1 MKNKRVKQVKTG
13 RVKIHYI
20 IWTLGLLI
28 SLWSCNQNPKKNL
41 FEFVDS
47 RRSHLEF
54 ENTITENDS
63 VNPSDCLNCF
73 NGGGVGIGDFNNDG
87 LSDIVFTGNQV
98 SSALYL
104 NKGSLVFEDISLEAN
119 FTTDSWI
126 TGVSV
131 VDINAD
137 GLDDIYLN
145 VAGVNC
151 DNNCHNLLFINQ
163 GLNET
168 GIPTFVEQAKAYGLD
183 DGNYATQSVF
193 FDYDQDGDLDVYI
206 VHNKNNTN
214 FSRNSP
220 RPKQYWPE
228 YLSDHLLRND
238 LVEGVN
244 HPVFTNVS
252 KEMNVTHTG
261 FGLGVGIADF
271 NNDQLVDVY
280 VSNDFITEDLLY
292 INKAHHDS
300 LNPVFEESNKK
311 YVGHV
316 TMNGMGMDISDINND
331 GLWDILV
338 MDMFPNNYNRQKR
351 VLGGMNYAAHMTITG
366 NDYTAQYMRN
376 TLQLGNGQLND
387 RPIKSSEVGF
397 MYGISSTDW
406 SWASLMVDFDN
417 DGDKDI
423 FITNGYIK
431 DIIDLDY
438 INFTTQKSN
447 VFTPNK
453 NKLKKYVKELPAII
467 EPNFF
472 YEQKDVDQFED
483 VSSIWSETTP
493 SLSNGVAYAD
503 FDLDGDLD
511 MVVNN
516 INDKAF
522 LLENKTS
529 DKLQHH
535 YLRLKLKGN
544 DLNTHAIGAKV
555 VLWHQGQQQHQFHSV
570 IRGYLSSVDPILH
583 FGLKTANIDS
593 LNVIWPDGTK
603 TTMINPMPDQV
614 LEIDQ
619 SSAENFKKP
628 NLKQEFLF
636 TSNDSILKFTHQENM
651 YNEYMD
657 QPLLMRQYSRSGP
670 CIAAANIDGNPGD
683 EIFIGG
689 SYKKPGTIWFQD
701 EKGIYYPKQALDSIY
716 EDTDAIFFDADNDHD
731 LDLYVASGGN
741 EFNKN
746 SPNYLDRLYLNDG
759 KGNFLRS
766 EKSLPELFQS
776 TGCVRPVDIDQDNDL
791 DLFIGARIST
801 FNYPETPHSSI
812 LINDNGTFTEQ
823 TDSAISE
830 VGMITDAIWQDL
842 DDDSWEDLILIG
854 EFMPLSIFKNH
865 KGELKKM
872 QSKWLDE
879 NNNRITAEGWWNCI
893 ESGDFDQDGDI
904 DFIVGNQGLN
914 GFVRPKEGYPVYVYN
929 KDFDGNGTHDP
940 LLGQYFEHEGKQ
952 ILYPVHTREDI
963 NLQFPESMIQY
974 YTFEDFAKVSFEDLL
989 KIKDLEAET
998 LKATTFA
1005 SSYVENLGAG
1015 NFKIH
1020 SLPAKL
1026 QTSPINDFLVH
1037 DFDQDG
1043 QPDILAVGN
1052 DFSAESNYG
1061 QFDALTGLLIKTNG
1075 ADFDIIDSR
1084 YSGFNVPGQSNHLI
1098 KLTDRQ
1104 GRILILAAQNDD
1116 EIKIFETRPSAN

>member
-1 MKNKRVKQVKTG
+1 MNIKSIQRIHKI
-13 RVKIHYI
+13 RVKIPTI
-20 IWTLGLLI
+20 FCTIGLVIFL
-28 SLWSCNQNPKKNL
+28 SSCHQHPKKNL
-41 FEFVDS
+41 FEFVDTD
-47 RRSHLEF
+47 RSHLEF
-54 ENTITENDS
+54 ANTITENDS

-104 NKGSLVFEDISLEAN
+104 NKGSLKFEDVSDQAN
-119 FTTDSWI
+119 FTTNSWI
-126 TGVSV
+126 TGIAI

-137 GLDDIYLN
+137 GFDDIYLN

-151 DNNCHNLLFINQ
+151 ENNCHNLLFINQ
-163 GLNET
+163 GLNDA
-168 GIPTFVEQAKAYGLD
+168 GIPTFLEQAEAYGLD
-183 DGNYATQSVF
+183 DGKYATQSVF

-214 FSRNSP
+214 YSRNSP

-228 YLSDHLLRND
+228 YLTDYLLRND
-238 LVEGVN
+238 AVDGMD

-252 KEMNVTHTG
+252 KELNVTHSG

-300 LNPVFEESNKK
+300 MRPVFEESNKK
-311 YVGHV
+311 YLGHM

-338 MDMFPNNYNRQKR
+338 MDMLPNSYNRHKR
-351 VLGGMNYAAHMTITG
+351 VIGGMNYSAHMTITG

-376 TLQLGNGQLND
+376 TLQLGNGHLNGQ
-387 RPIKSSEVGF
+387 PVKSSEVGF
-397 MYGISSTDW
+397 MHGISSTDW

-423 FITNGYIK
+423 FVTNGYIK

-453 NKLKKYVKELPAII
+453 NKLKKYVQELPSIK

-472 YEQKDVDQFED
+472 YEQKDHDQFED
-483 VSSIWSETTP
+483 VSGIWSKATP

-511 MVVNN
+511 MVISN
-516 INDKAF
+516 INHTAF
-522 LLENKTS
+522 LLENKTTE
-529 DKLQHH
+529 KLQHH
-535 YLRLKLKGN
+535 YLRVKLKGN

-555 VLWHQGQQQHQFHSV
+555 TLWHEGQQQHQFHSV
-570 IRGYLSSVDPILH
+570 IRGYLSSVDPIIH
-583 FGLKTANIDS
+583 FGLKTSTIDS
-593 LNVIWPDGTK
+593 LNIIWPDGTK
-603 TTMINPMPDQV
+603 TTMVDPKADQL

-619 SSAENFKKP
+619 NSAKNFKKSVSD
-628 NLKQEFLF
+628 QEFQF
-636 TSNDSILKFTHQENM
+636 ISRDSLLKFTHQENK

-670 CIAAANIDGNPGD
+670 CITAANIDGNPGD

-689 SYKKPGTIWFQD
+689 SYKVAGAVWFQD
-701 EKGIYYPKQALDSIY
+701 ENGIYFPKQALDSIY
-716 EDTDAIFFDADNDHD
+716 EDTDAVFFDADNDDD

-741 EFNKN
+741 EFYKN
-746 SPNYLDRLYLNDG
+746 SPNFLDRLYLNDG
-759 KGNFLRS
+759 KGNFVRS

-776 TGCVRPVDIDQDNDL
+776 TGCVRPIDIDHDNDL

-812 LINDNGTFTEQ
+812 LINDKGTFKEQ

-830 VGMITDAIWQDL
+830 IGMITDAIWEDL
-842 DDDSWEDLILIG
+842 DNDSWEDLVLVG
-854 EFMPLSIFKNH
+854 EFMPISFYKNH

-872 QSKWLDE
+872 PHKWLDE
-879 NNNRITAEGWWNCI
+879 NNKETTTEGWWNCI
-893 ESGDFDQDGDI
+893 GSADFDKDGDI
-904 DFIVGNQGLN
+904 DFIAGNQGLN
-914 GFVRPKEGYPVYVYN
+914 GYVRPKVNYPVYVYN
-929 KDFDGNGTHDP
+929 KDFDGNGTYDP
-940 LLGQYFEHEGKQ
+940 LLGQYFEHEGEQ
-952 ILYPVHTREDI
+952 FLYPIHTREDI
-963 NLQFPESMIQY
+963 KLQFPESMVHF
-974 YTFEDFAKVSFEDLL
+974 YTFEDFAKVSFESLL
-989 KIKDLEAET
+989 KIQDLESET

-1005 SSYVENLGAG
+1005 SAYIENLGDG
-1015 NFKIH
+1015 NFKVH
-1020 SLPAKL
+1020 SLPSNL
-1026 QTSPINDFLVH
+1026 QVSPINDLLID

-1043 QPDILAVGN
+1043 QLDILAVGN
-1052 DFSAESNYG
+1052 DLSAESNYG
-1061 QFDALTGLLIKTNG
+1061 QFDALTGLFIKTNG
-1075 ADFDIIDSR
+1075 TDFDIIQSR
-1084 YSGFNVPGQSNHLI
+1084 ESGFKVTGQSKHLI
-1098 KLTDRQ
+1098 QLIDHQ
-1104 GRILILAAQNDD
+1104 GRTLILATQNDD
-1116 EIKIFETRPSAN
+1116 ALKVFESYSPGN